1 MPTPT
6 LEERVAALE
15 AQLATI
21 EHDKYQTSYSGQ
33 GIDSVLDFINERK
46 IVAGHAVATVSNNST
61 VFEASTNV
69 DYDSYSHRPV
79 VFVKLGFIGYGT
91 SNTVREVKPSIMY
104 LKNVI
109 RNSSGKIAF
118 YFQTYETPNPSTDG
132 FFVFDYIIMERTE

>member
-1 MPTPT
+1 MPT

-46 IVAGHAVATVSNNST
+46 IVVGHAVATVSNNSK

-69 DYDSYSHRPV
+69 DYDSYSSRPL
-79 VFVKLGFIGYGT
+79 VFVQLGFIGYDT
-91 SNTVREVKPSIMY
+91 ANTFREVKPSIMY

-118 YFQTYETPNPSTDG
+118 YFQTYEAPNPSTGG
-132 FFVFDYIIMERTE
+132 FFSFQYIIMEKT